1 MGLWDV
7 ESSCLE
13 KSAERQHPNT
23 SGKQNI
29 RGFPIF
35 FNKNISCKSP
45 LTDDIGSS
53 RSPKMAGEIH
63 FSSFGVPPIPLFRNV
78 RHAAGFSVAEYMA
91 SEGST
96 APIALVIPLPTMR
109 GCNYGVHTK
118 LSRLLRAVFNA
129 PRISLN
135 FTLDRPSCYCLA
147 TISGLLLFE
156 ALLGA
161 LSGCELELL
170 LGDSLIS
177 KCSFW

>member
-91 SEGST
+91 SEGSKSFLGFFVQFSTPPELASTSRWTGLAAT
-96 APIALVIPLPTMR
+96 ALQLYLA
-109 GCNYGVHTK
+109 
-118 LSRLLRAVFNA
+118 
-129 PRISLN
+129 
-135 FTLDRPSCYCLA
+135 SCC
-147 TISGLLLFE
+147 
-156 ALLGA
+156 
-161 LSGCELELL
+161 
-170 LGDSLIS
+170 S
-177 KCSFW
+177 KRCWAR